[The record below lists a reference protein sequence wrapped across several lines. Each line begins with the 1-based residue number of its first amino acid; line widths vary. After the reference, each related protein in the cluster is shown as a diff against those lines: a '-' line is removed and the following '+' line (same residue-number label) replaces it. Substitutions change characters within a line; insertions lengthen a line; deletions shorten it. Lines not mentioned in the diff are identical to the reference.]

1 MHKLPLMEATMFFDT
16 HAHYDDEDFNEDRDS
31 FLTALPQ
38 KGIDLVVD
46 PASNMASSRLCVE
59 LSEKYPFL
67 YAAVGVH
74 PHDAKEMT
82 DESFDELRSLAAY
95 KKVVAIGEIGLD
107 YHGFDIYDDKPSKEV
122 QQKWFWR
129 QLRLAAEIGK
139 PVVIHSRNACEDTLL
154 MMQKAY
160 EELGIDRAI
169 IHCFSYAKE
178 TAAQYLGMGYYL
190 GFGGTTTY
198 EGQKKL
204 TKVLEITPMDR
215 ILLETDCPYLA
226 PVPHRGERN
235 DSRNLKV
242 VAEKIAEIKGVTAA
256 EVEAATLENAR
267 RIYGI

>member
-1 MHKLPLMEATMFFDT
+1 MIFDT
-16 HAHYDDEDFNEDRDS
+16 HAHYDDEAFDSDREE
-31 FLTALPQ
+31 LLKALPENGICTVINMGASMRGSRASIELAQ
-38 KGIDLVVD
+38 KYDHV
-46 PASNMASSRLCVE
+46 
-59 LSEKYPFL
+59 
-67 YAAVGVH
+67 YAAVGIH
-74 PHDAKEMT
+74 PDDCGSM
-82 DESFDELRSLAAY
+82 DETWIDELCALAVN
-95 KKVVAIGEIGLD
+95 KKCVAIGEIGLD

-122 QQKWFWR
+122 QQKWFRR

-139 PVVIHSRNACEDTLL
+139 PVVIHSRNACEDTLR
-154 MMQKAY
+154 MMQKAH

-178 TAAQYLGMGYYL
+178 TAAQYLDMGYYL

-235 DSRNLKV
+235 DSRYLKV
-242 VAEKIAEIKGVTAA
+242 VAERIAGIKGVTAA
-256 EVEAATLENAR
+256 EVEAVTRENAR

>member
-1 MHKLPLMEATMFFDT
+1 MIFDT
-16 HAHYDDEDFNEDRDS
+16 HAHYDDEAFDSDREE
-31 FLTALPQ
+31 LLKALPENGICTVVNMGASMRGSRASIELAQ
-38 KGIDLVVD
+38 KYDHVYGAAGI
-46 PASNMASSRLCVE
+46 
-59 LSEKYPFL
+59 
-67 YAAVGVH
+67 H
-74 PHDAKEMT
+74 PDDCGPM
-82 DESFDELRSLAAY
+82 DETWIDELRALAAN
-95 KKVVAIGEIGLD
+95 KKCVAIGEIGLD

-122 QQKWFWR
+122 QQKWFRR